1 MQSQRNLVL
10 EKGVK
15 KIQINEFMCCVIT
28 KLFWCFLV
36 LNQTHHIWRQG
47 KRLVESPS
55 GCWSGHEFKQWIKLK
70 QMAVCLSG
78 LPGLPVFDAIG
89 EPATHAQRWM
99 TWRAKFELY
108 VTASGI
114 SDPTQKRALLLHLAG
129 LRVRNIF
136 NNSISANV
144 RGGA

>member
-1 MQSQRNLVL
+1 
-10 EKGVK
+10 
-15 KIQINEFMCCVIT
+15 
-28 KLFWCFLV
+28 
-36 LNQTHHIWRQG
+36 
-47 KRLVESPS
+47 
-55 GCWSGHEFKQWIKLK
+55 
-70 QMAVCLSG
+70 MAVCLSG

>member
-1 MQSQRNLVL
+1 
-10 EKGVK
+10 
-15 KIQINEFMCCVIT
+15 
-28 KLFWCFLV
+28 
-36 LNQTHHIWRQG
+36 
-47 KRLVESPS
+47 
-55 GCWSGHEFKQWIKLK
+55 
-70 QMAVCLSG
+70 MAVCLSG

-89 EPATHAQRWM
+89 EPATHAQRWI
-99 TWRAKFELY
+99 TWRA
-108 VTASGI
+108 ASGI